1 MIRFARRSAALT
13 LLTAISLGYL
23 PHAAPATAAV
33 AVAVAV
39 AAGSH
44 AHVDAALLTPDPRAG
59 GQARLFVHAPAASAL
74 TLAVAYAGGE
84 SATYRG
90 LADSRGRY
98 IFAWPVPRAAEG
110 LASLDLSARRGSLT
124 GTWTGSLAVRAVPL
138 PPLFVAPLAPRVEA
152 GTALGI
158 FVHTSPFAAIGYRL
172 VAADGTPIA
181 SGVAE
186 SDAHGRYTIGGTS
199 PYLPRYPVAVTATI
213 TVTTADG
220 ARTREARFLLMPRPA
235 LPLFVA
241 PPTRSLRAGDPISIF
256 ISSAPATAISVT
268 VVLRHAVVAAGSGRT
283 DAHGRWVFTTNIYAT
298 LSQASAARVR
308 VLARHGIDRAAAAAS
323 FMVRPGAPGI
333 PDRLAGPSNP
343 TPRLGAFLPLIPD
356 KVILIST
363 EGQTLRAYAHGALAY
378 ETYVTTGRPE
388 LPTVHG
394 IFHIYE
400 KVTPFTFIS
409 PWGYGSPY
417 YYPPS
422 PVDWWMPFYAGYGIH
437 DAPWRRVYGPGT
449 NLPHY
454 NSDPGEPVGSHGCVN
469 VPHGAM
475 AWIWS
480 WAAVGTTVVVY

>member
-1 MIRFARRSAALT
+1 MIRFAQRATALA
-13 LLTAISLGYL
+13 LLAAISLGSIS
-23 PHAAPATAAV
+23 HAAPITP
-33 AVAVAV
+33 AV

-44 AHVDAALLTPDPRAG
+44 AHLDAALLTSDARAG

-74 TLAVAYAGGE
+74 TLAVAYAGGG

-98 IFAWPVPRAAEG
+98 IFVWSVPRTAEG
-110 LASLDLSARRGSLT
+110 IASLDLSARRGSLAGSWT
-124 GTWTGSLAVRAVPL
+124 GTLAVGAVPL
-138 PPLFVAPLAPRVEA
+138 PPLFVAPVAPRVEA

-158 FVHTSPFAAIGYRL
+158 FVHTSPFAAIHYRM
-172 VAADGTPIA
+172 VADDGTPIA

-186 SDAHGRYTIGGTS
+186 SDARGRYTIGDTD
-199 PYLPRYPVAVTATI
+199 PYLPRHPIAVTATVA
-213 TVTTADG
+213 VTTADG
-220 ARTREARFLLMPRPA
+220 TRTRVARFLLTPRPA
-235 LPLFVA
+235 LPLFVS
-241 PPTRSLRAGDPISIF
+241 PLTRSLRAGDPLSVF
-256 ISSAPATAISVT
+256 VSSAPATAISVT
-268 VVLRHAVVAAGSGRT
+268 VALRHTVVAAGSGHT

-308 VLARHGIDRAAAAAS
+308 VLASRGIDRASAAAS

-333 PDRLAGPSNP
+333 PDRLASPSNP
-343 TPRLGAFLPLIPD
+343 TPRLGAFLPETPD

-363 EGQTLRAYAHGALAY
+363 ESQTLRAYAHGALAY

-394 IFHIYE
+394 VFHVYE

-409 PWGYGSPY
+409 PWAYGSPY

-422 PVDWWMPFYAGYGIH
+422 PVDWWMPFYGGYGIH

-454 NSDPGEPVGSHGCVN
+454 DSDPGEPVGSHGCVN
-469 VPHGAM
+469 VPHVAM
-475 AWIWS
+475 AWLWN

>member
-1 MIRFARRSAALT
+1 MIRLAQRAAALA
-13 LLTAISLGYL
+13 LLAATSLGYL
-23 PHAAPATAAV
+23 PHPAPATAATTV
-33 AVAVAV
+33 PT
-39 AAGSH
+39 AAAIH
-44 AHVDAALLTPDPRAG
+44 AQLDAALLTLTPRAG
-59 GQARLFVHAPAASAL
+59 GLARLFVHAPAASAL
-74 TLAVAYAGGE
+74 TLAVAYASGA
-84 SATYRG
+84 SASYRG

-98 IFAWPVPRAAEG
+98 IFAWPLPRAAEG

-124 GTWTGSLAVRAVPL
+124 GTWTGTLAVRAVPL
-138 PPLFVAPLAPRVEA
+138 PPLFVAPVAPRVEA
-152 GTALGI
+152 GTPLGI
-158 FVHTSPFAAIGYRL
+158 FVHTTPFAALSYRL
-172 VAADGTPIA
+172 VADDGTPVA
-181 SGVAE
+181 RGVAE
-186 SDAHGRYTIGGTS
+186 SDAHGRYTIGDAS
-199 PYLPRYPVAVTATI
+199 PYLPRHPVAVTATV

-220 ARTREARFLLMPRPA
+220 ARTRAARFLLTPRPA
-235 LPLFVA
+235 LPLFVS
-241 PPTRSLRAGDPISIF
+241 PLTRSLRAGDPLSVF

-268 VVLRHAVVAAGSGRT
+268 VALRHAVVAAGSGRT
-283 DAHGRWVFTTNIYAT
+283 DAHGRWVFTTNLYAT

-308 VLARHGIDRAAAAAS
+308 VLARHGIDRAAAAVS

-333 PDRLAGPSNP
+333 PDWLAGPSNP
-343 TPRLGAFLPLIPD
+343 SPHLGTFLPLTPD
-356 KVILIST
+356 KVILVST
-363 EGQTLRAYAHGALAY
+363 ESQTLRAYAHGALAF

-394 IFHIYE
+394 VFHIYE

-454 NSDPGEPVGSHGCVN
+454 DSDPGEPVGSHGCVN
-469 VPHGAM
+469 VPHAAM
-475 AWIWS
+475 AWLWN